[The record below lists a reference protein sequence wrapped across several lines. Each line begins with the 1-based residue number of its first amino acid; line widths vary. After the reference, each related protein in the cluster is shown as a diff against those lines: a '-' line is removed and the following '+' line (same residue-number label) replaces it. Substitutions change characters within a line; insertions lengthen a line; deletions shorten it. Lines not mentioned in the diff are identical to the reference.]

1 MWIISINPHDNSLG
15 PRSLITTIL
24 QVRKQR
30 LLRKSSEY
38 SKVTCARTVISFH
51 QCQPGTCAL
60 AQQPMLPENKKCVSL
75 LLIHFLP
82 CAMEPGTGISNI
94 IQFIRY
100 KSLNTVPLKF
110 PHFYNGT
117 RSSQTVQSSTQYSP
131 DEVSIQ
137 DQNISDGAH
146 LDHHLG

>member
-1 MWIISINPHDNSLG
+1 MCKNSDFIPPMSTWSLCSCPATYAAWKQQEIS
-15 PRSLITTIL
+15 
-24 QVRKQR
+24 
-30 LLRKSSEY
+30 
-38 SKVTCARTVISFH
+38 
-51 QCQPGTCAL
+51 
-60 AQQPMLPENKKCVSL
+60 VSL

-82 CAMEPGTGISNI
+82 CAMEPDTGISNI

-117 RSSQTVQSSTQYSP
+117 RSSRTVQSFTQYSP

-146 LDHHLG
+146 SDHHLGWSTASLMLSFPGNVILFLF